1 MGTGLQIITALFF
14 LLLPAGTIY
23 LAHHQRWAQRIGVI
37 VLCYGLGLVLGL
49 AGMVPG
55 SVQSVPRVL
64 SEATIVLALPLLA
77 LLVFFPGE
85 PLWQWQ
91 GAGFY
96 MTSGLALIA
105 LLGFFI
111 SLSHYDLSE
120 FWGTKQWREGIET
133 VNDQEVFHISP
144 LHRYVRHPWYIL
156 LLVLIWTRDISS
168 TQFTAYA
175 LVTLYL
181 IIGSRLEERKLIAYH
196 GEVYRQYQQK
206 VAGLVPLPWK
216 ILSAAEATALIDK
229 YKAARDREDA

>member
-1 MGTGLQIITALFF
+1 MINVHLIIIVIFVLYFIFHSLAASLTVKHWVAQHWTSFMPYYRLTFN
-14 LLLPAGTIY
+14 LLA
-23 LAHHQRWAQRIGVI
+23 
-37 VLCYGLGLVLGL
+37 
-49 AGMVPG
+49 
-55 SVQSVPRVL
+55 
-64 SEATIVLALPLLA
+64 IVLALPLLA

-144 LHRYVRHPWYIL
+144 LHRYVRHPWYFL